1 MSRLV
6 LIFSIFCC
14 FVYCSTCY
22 AILSIPNLPSQGV
35 VESDNEAAIDPE
47 VDYEHFIG
55 RVTDKDKTGRI
66 LKIKVENNNTKF
78 FRAADILYFKI
89 NSKDSEMPCKATV
102 RSVEDY
108 YFIIYVSDLTKC
120 WPKDRYFPRG
130 MQLNFTSTTL
140 AQRVFTASKYRDVLI
155 QRKEGHLKQ
164 LNKINNFLWTYDQQK
179 MKTAAEYDEK
189 INELR
194 RKKQLAIDNLLQS
207 KQESLLLQ
215 VELVK
220 KLDAIDESLKHYK
233 VERNEQITDR
243 WNLDHGVSLPVGQRP
258 QKLKNP

>member
-1 MSRLV
+1 
-6 LIFSIFCC
+6 
-14 FVYCSTCY
+14 
-22 AILSIPNLPSQGV
+22 
-35 VESDNEAAIDPE
+35 
-47 VDYEHFIG
+47 
-55 RVTDKDKTGRI
+55 
-66 LKIKVENNNTKF
+66 
-78 FRAADILYFKI
+78 
-89 NSKDSEMPCKATV
+89 
-102 RSVEDY
+102 
-108 YFIIYVSDLTKC
+108 
-120 WPKDRYFPRG
+120 
-130 MQLNFTSTTL
+130 
-140 AQRVFTASKYRDVLI
+140 
-155 QRKEGHLKQ
+155 
-164 LNKINNFLWTYDQQK
+164 